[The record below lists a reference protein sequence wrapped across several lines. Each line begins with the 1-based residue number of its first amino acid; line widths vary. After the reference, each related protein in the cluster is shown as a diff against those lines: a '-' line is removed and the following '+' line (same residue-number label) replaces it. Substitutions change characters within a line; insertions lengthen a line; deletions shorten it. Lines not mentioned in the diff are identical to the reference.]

1 MAALM
6 LERTRPDSDAHAML
20 TFLSAAGIDQVQ
32 LEVTDGWY
40 GVRAT
45 IDGPLC
51 HYVASGV
58 LRTGIPFLT
67 SFRNGKSM
75 HASVHVHPASNEGGH
90 APFCDRDRSLCTEI
104 WVAE

>member
-1 MAALM
+1 MNVTSIFPVFLEWRCLM
-6 LERTRPDSDAHAML
+6 LLQGGGACAMNDSCRA
-20 TFLSAAGIDQVQ
+20 TGGDQVQ

-58 LRTGIPFLT
+58 LRTGVPMLT
-67 SFRNGKSM
+67 T
-75 HASVHVHPASNEGGH
+75 VCTPARPSYV
-90 APFCDRDRSLCTEI
+90 S
-104 WVAE
+104 

>member
-1 MAALM
+1 MFEAFHSVM
-6 LERTRPDSDAHAML
+6 TSIFWNTSGQGV
-20 TFLSAAGIDQVQ
+20 TFNATFNATMISPLAAGGDQVQ

-58 LRTGIPFLT
+58 LRTGVPILT
-67 SFRNGKSM
+67 G
-75 HASVHVHPASNEGGH
+75 
-90 APFCDRDRSLCTEI
+90 FCHHNQCMRLYMS
-104 WVAE
+104 A

>member
-1 MAALM
+1 M
-6 LERTRPDSDAHAML
+6 
-20 TFLSAAGIDQVQ
+20 Q

-58 LRTGIPFLT
+58 LRTGVPFLST
-67 SFRNGKSM
+67 PCI
-75 HASVHVHPASNEGGH
+75 HVTHVRMAG
-90 APFCDRDRSLCTEI
+90 F
-104 WVAE
+104 